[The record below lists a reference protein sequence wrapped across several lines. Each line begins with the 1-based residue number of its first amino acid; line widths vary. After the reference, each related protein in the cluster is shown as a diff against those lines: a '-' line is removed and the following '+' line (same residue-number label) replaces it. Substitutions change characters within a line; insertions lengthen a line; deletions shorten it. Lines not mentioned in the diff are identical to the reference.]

1 MFVFTKKEQEEYVV
15 QYMLKTIYRFN
26 IELFHISQPSKINYK
41 IMDTIF
47 EMHEHDKLEK
57 YKT

>member
-26 IELFHISQPSKINYK
+26 IELFHISLPSKINYK

-47 EMHEHDKLEK
+47 EMHEHDKQVF
-57 YKT
+57 